1 MENNPKKTSYTAS
14 DIQVLKDLEGVR
26 KRSSMYI
33 GDVGIR
39 GLHHLVY
46 EIADNSIDEVLAG
59 FCNKIIITIN
69 KDDSV
74 TVSDNGRGIPV
85 DIHPEEKK
93 PAVELVLTVL
103 HAGGKFDSKT
113 YKVSGGLHGVGASVV
128 NALSKF
134 LEVKIQRDGKIHF
147 QRFEKGKKTTELQ
160 VIGDT
165 DETGTEVTFMP
176 DETIFET
183 TTFDFDILSKRLEE
197 LAYLN
202 KNLLIEIKDERNNL
216 EKKFQYEGGIKS
228 FVESLNKNKE
238 KIDGIISFEK
248 EKEKLSVEIAMQYNL
263 EYNETVYSFV
273 NNINTIE
280 HGTHYS
286 GFCTALTRVINNYI
300 KKHKLS
306 EDTLTG
312 SDTREGLIAIIS
324 IKIPEPQF
332 EGQTK
337 TKLGNNEVKGFVDN
351 IVNDYLTTFFEE
363 NPSVAKVIIN
373 KCLSA
378 AKAREAARKAAELTR
393 RKSALGSHSLPGKL
407 ADCQEKD
414 PAKCELFLVEGD
426 SAGGCFSSNTKIAL
440 IDGRSITFKEL
451 VEEYKQGKENFCYTI
466 KNNGRMGTAKIK
478 DPRLTKQNV
487 EVIKIIFDN
496 KEEVICT
503 PDHKFM
509 LRNREY
515 KEARNLTKEDS
526 LMPLNRKFSKIDGK
540 IVINGYE
547 MVWDTNR
554 WIFTHLLADKY
565 NIENKIYSE
574 EPGNYAK
581 HHIDFNRLNNNPSN
595 IIRMDKREHILF
607 HTKYLDKTIHREDVK
622 EKARQAH
629 MTQEYRKKMSDWAKK
644 PEVREMLSKNSKR
657 LWENSEYKKF
667 MIQKFIEFY
676 NSNEDYRKRNNEIL
690 NKQQRLYWEV
700 QANRIKASERVKKF
714 FEENPDIRQHYSD
727 FSKKQWEDKS
737 LKEWRREKT
746 KEQWTPEFRKKRKES
761 YNKTYY
767 EKTIKLMRD
776 IFEKYN
782 SLDSFDAI
790 RIKNR
795 CKNILSMKT
804 FCSRFFNDDIAKML
818 EAVKNYNHRI
828 KNIVWLKEKMD
839 VYDIEIPETHNFALA
854 SGVFVHNSAKMA
866 RDRKIQAILPLK
878 GKIMNVEKSRLDKI
892 FKNQEIQNMITAI
905 GAGIS
910 DEFDIK
916 KARYYKLI
924 IMCDSDVDGQHITTL
939 LLTFFYRYFKQL
951 IEAGYLYIAQAPLY
965 RVTKGKNKF
974 YIFNDEKLNELLNEI
989 GKDVEIQRFKGL
1001 GEMNPEQLW
1010 ETTMNPDSR
1019 ILKQV
1024 AIDDAIEAD
1033 RIFSILMG
1041 EEVEPRREFIMA
1053 NAKFVKN
1060 LDV

>member
-1 MENNPKKTSYTAS
+1 MTDYTAKS
-14 DIQVLKDLEGVR
+14 ITVLKGLEGVR
-26 KRSSMYI
+26 RRASMYI
-33 GDVGIR
+33 GDTNIR
-39 GLHHLVY
+39 GLHHMVY
-46 EIADNSIDEVLAG
+46 EVVDNSIDEVLAG
-59 FCNKIIITIN
+59 FCNKIIIIIN
-69 KDDSV
+69 KDGSV

-113 YKVSGGLHGVGASVV
+113 YKVAGGLHGVGVSVV
-128 NALSKF
+128 NALSKV
-134 LEVKIQRDGKIHF
+134 LEVKVKRDGKIHY
-147 QRFEKGKKTTELQ
+147 QKFEYGKPVTELQ

-202 KNLLIEIKDERNNL
+202 KNLLIEIKDERNNT

-324 IKIPEPQF
+324 VKIPEPQF

-363 NPSVAKVIIN
+363 NPSIAKVIIN

-426 SAGGCFSSNTKIAL
+426 SAGGCFSGDTKIAL
-440 IDGRSITFKEL
+440 TDGRNITFKEL

-466 KNNGRMGTAKIK
+466 KNNRRIGIAKIK
-478 DPRLTKQNV
+478 NPRLTKRNV

-509 LRNREY
+509 LRNQEY
-515 KEARNLTKEDS
+515 KEAKNLMKEDS
-526 LMPLNRKFSKIDGK
+526 FMPLNRKISKIGGK

-565 NIENKIYSE
+565 NIENNIYAE
-574 EPGNYAK
+574 EPGDYAK
-581 HHIDFNRLNNNPSN
+581 HHIDFNKLNNNPTN
-595 IIRMDKREHILF
+595 ITRMNKRDHILY
-607 HTKYLDKTIHREDVK
+607 HTKYLDKTIHREDIK
-622 EKARQAH
+622 EKCRQIH
-629 MTQEYRKKMSDWAKK
+629 KTVEYKNKIKAWREQ
-644 PEVREMLSKNSKR
+644 PEVKKKFLEISKKLMQNK
-657 LWENSEYKKF
+657 EYKNNLIKN
-667 MIQKFIEFY
+667 FIKFY
-676 NSNEDYRKRNNEIL
+676 NSNEEYRKQNNELL
-690 NKQQRLYWEV
+690 NKEQQKYWANPENRE
-700 QANRIKASERVKKF
+700 QASKRTKEF
-714 FEENPDIRQHYSD
+714 FGKNPDIRKAYSD
-727 FSKKQWEDKS
+727 FSKKQWENES

-746 KEQWTPEFRKKRKES
+746 KEQWTQEFRKKRKEA

-767 EKTIKLMRD
+767 EKTIRLMKD
-776 IFEKYN
+776 ILEKYN
-782 SLDSFDAI
+782 SLENFDMI
-790 RIKNR
+790 RIKNKY
-795 CKNILSMKT
+795 KNILSMKT
-804 FCSRFFNDDIAKML
+804 FCSRFFNNNYLNML
-818 EAVKNYNHRI
+818 EAVNNYNHKI
-828 KNIVWLKEKMD
+828 KKIEILNEKMD
-839 VYDIEIPETHNFALA
+839 VYDLEVKDTHNFALA

-892 FKNQEIQNMITAI
+892 FKNQEIQNMITAT

-916 KARYYKLI
+916 KARYHKLI

-939 LLTFFYRYFKQL
+939 LLTFFYRYLKQL

-965 RVTKGKNKF
+965 RVSKGKNKF

-1024 AIDDAIEAD
+1024 AIEDAIEAD
-1033 RIFSILMG
+1033 RVFSILMG